1 MSKLYFRNPL
11 IRAGLAFLPHLS
23 LVLVEPVDVDEDG
36 EDEDDDG
43 DEEGGAAGELV
54 VGPVRRM
61 DIMRELYTCS
71 ILVKRF
77 LSSTFSSSAFSDI

>member
-1 MSKLYFRNPL
+1 M
-11 IRAGLAFLPHLS
+11 AFLPHLS

-71 ILVKRF
+71 FLVKSF
-77 LSSTFSSSAFSDI
+77 LYLIRKTRPKQSVPNSWS